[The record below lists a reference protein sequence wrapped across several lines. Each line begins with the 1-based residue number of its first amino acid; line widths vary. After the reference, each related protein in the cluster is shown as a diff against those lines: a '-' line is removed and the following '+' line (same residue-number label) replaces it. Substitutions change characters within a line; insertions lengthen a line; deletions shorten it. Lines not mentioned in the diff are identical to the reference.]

1 MGAMDGPTTRS
12 STRLRRSLVALA
24 IVAAAALSG
33 SAPVVAHDDIKSS
46 TPPSRS
52 TLDEP
57 ISTVEIDFGEEISDD
72 VAMFLTYDLGDNEFE
87 DIGGTTVKTGPTT
100 ARLDFDE
107 VEREGTYFVQYLAP
121 VPVDGHV
128 IAGAVSF
135 IYGSPSSADSG
146 GFPIVPFVVIAG
158 VVLAIGG
165 WFSYR
170 RMVAPDEPT
179 DDVDDVDDVD
189 AAPAV

>member
-1 MGAMDGPTTRS
+1 MVLMDGTLHPP
-12 STRLRRSLVALA
+12 STRFRRIAVAG
-24 IVAAAALSG
+24 IVSFAALLAG
-33 SAPVVAHDDIKSS
+33 SAPAAAHDDIAGS

-57 ISTVEIDFGEEISDD
+57 ISTVEIDFGEDISDD

-87 DIGGTTVKTGPTT
+87 DIGGTTVRTGPTT
-100 ARLDFDE
+100 ARLDFDT

-121 VPVDGHV
+121 VPIDGHV

-135 IYGSPSSADSG
+135 TYGEPSNSG
-146 GFPIVPFVVIAG
+146 SSGFPVIPFIAG
-158 VVLAIGG
+158 AGAVLAIGG

-170 RMVAPDEPT
+170 RMLAPDES
-179 DDVDDVDDVD
+179 DSELD
-189 AAPAV
+189 AAAP